1 VTSSS
6 YRQII
11 RSTAIIGSSTAV
23 SIGLGLLRMKVAAVL
38 LGPAGVGLI
47 GLLQNLMG
55 TIGTLA
61 GLGVG
66 TAGTRQVA
74 RASQAGTLDMASIAR
89 VSKGLLWLVLLL
101 AAIGAAGTFWLR
113 APLAEL
119 VLGDIQYARE
129 VGWLGVGVFFSVA
142 VAFQAALMSGF
153 RRIGDQARLAV
164 WSGLLVTVISIAA
177 LWWLRDSGLLW
188 FVLAFPAVTCV
199 LGWFYVRRVPVLAGA
214 PLPAVQSGQVA
225 REALNLVRLGFP
237 FMVSSLGATA
247 GVLIVRGALAQDLG
261 EDALGHFH
269 AAWAISIT
277 YVGFVLGAMAQDYY
291 PRLTGMIHDP
301 KAAARLVDEQTEVA
315 LLLGGPVL
323 VLAIGLAP
331 LVLRLLYSDAF
342 YPAADILRWQ
352 MLANVLKV
360 ASAPMVFILLAKGK
374 SSLYMVTELL
384 VMATF
389 VGSVLA
395 LLGRFGLEAT
405 GLAFIAM
412 YLVHLPLLA
421 LAAYGEIGYR
431 WPKQVVLDFVR
442 IQLVCMG
449 VLWMARESETAAA
462 ALAIVAAIVLGIMGW
477 KRLK

>member
-1 VTSSS
+1 
-6 YRQII
+6 
-11 RSTAIIGSSTAV
+11 
-23 SIGLGLLRMKVAAVL
+23 
-38 LGPAGVGLI
+38 
-47 GLLQNLMG
+47 
-55 TIGTLA
+55 
-61 GLGVG
+61 
-66 TAGTRQVA
+66 
-74 RASQAGTLDMASIAR
+74 
-89 VSKGLLWLVLLL
+89 
-101 AAIGAAGTFWLR
+101 
-113 APLAEL
+113 
-119 VLGDIQYARE
+119 
-129 VGWLGVGVFFSVA
+129 
-142 VAFQAALMSGF
+142 
-153 RRIGDQARLAV
+153 
-164 WSGLLVTVISIAA
+164 
-177 LWWLRDSGLLW
+177 
-188 FVLAFPAVTCV
+188 
-199 LGWFYVRRVPVLAGA
+199 
-214 PLPAVQSGQVA
+214 
-225 REALNLVRLGFP
+225 
-237 FMVSSLGATA
+237 
-247 GVLIVRGALAQDLG
+247 
-261 EDALGHFH
+261 
-269 AAWAISIT
+269 
-277 YVGFVLGAMAQDYY
+277 
-291 PRLTGMIHDP
+291 MIHDP